1 MGESAI
7 HIYIYSNPK
16 NIKIMDSKKKLGN
29 EFYQNL
35 GKLFYAVAMADH
47 SIHVKEI
54 DRLKEVVR
62 DHWLKVDDIE
72 DEYGTDAAFQIES
85 VFDWFLEYGKDSE
98 EIFEEFAAFY
108 TEHKILFPDHV
119 KQLIMSTSR
128 AITSAFAGSNKSE
141 LILLGR
147 IELLFRI

>member
-1 MGESAI
+1 M
-7 HIYIYSNPK
+7 
-16 NIKIMDSKKKLGN
+16 MDSKKRLGN

-62 DHWLKVDDIE
+62 EHWLDVDDVE

-98 EIFEEFAAFY
+98 EIFEEFEAFY
-108 TEHKILFPDHV
+108 SEYKILFPETV
-119 KQLIMSTSR
+119 KQLIMSTAR

-147 IELLFRI
+147 IELLFRT